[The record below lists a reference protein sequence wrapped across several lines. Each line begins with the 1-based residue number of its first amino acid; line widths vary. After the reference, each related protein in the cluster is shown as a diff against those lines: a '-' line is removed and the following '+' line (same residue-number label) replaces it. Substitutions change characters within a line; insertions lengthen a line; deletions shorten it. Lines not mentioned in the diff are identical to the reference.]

1 MVSDLINGISNA
13 LYTNFEGVD
22 IYSESIEQGFNEPC
36 FFVVTLNASES
47 PLLGARALRNVDFN
61 IQYFPSSEHAKNAEI
76 EAVAAKLYGVL
87 RRITLLN
94 GDSVN
99 GMNLH
104 HETQDGV
111 LHFFVKY
118 RAVIYYSE
126 EPSELQGSISHSVG
140 VNND

>member
-13 LYTNFEGVD
+13 LYNNFEGVD
-22 IYSESIEQGFNEPC
+22 IYSESIEQGFSEPC
-36 FFVVTLNASES
+36 FFVVTLNSSET
-47 PLLGARALRNVDFN
+47 PLLGVRALRSVDFN
-61 IQYFPSSEHAKNAEI
+61 VQYFPSNKHAENAEI

-118 RAVIYYSE
+118 RAVIYYPV
-126 EPSELQGSISHSVG
+126 EPVETQGSFSHSVG